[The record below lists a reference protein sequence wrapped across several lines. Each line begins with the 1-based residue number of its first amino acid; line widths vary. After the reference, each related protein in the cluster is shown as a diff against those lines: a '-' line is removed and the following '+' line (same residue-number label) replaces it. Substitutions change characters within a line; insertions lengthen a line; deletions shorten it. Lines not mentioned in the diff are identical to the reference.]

1 MTSLQLKE
9 YLDFKAEQYN
19 TKQFIDTDPIQL
31 PHRFSRK
38 EDVEI
43 VAFLVSTIA
52 WGKRAMTNHFSPP
65 TTKYIIEFFLVL

>member
-38 EDVEI
+38 E
-43 VAFLVSTIA
+43 
-52 WGKRAMTNHFSPP
+52 
-65 TTKYIIEFFLVL
+65 